1 MEDIITFAP
10 NLEEKIYKARQK
22 QKEECFKSYMQVIES
37 LSGWPDSML
46 VESAVELAK
55 TAEEEG
61 KDINDGF
68 GNYFLQA
75 LAMKNEELAL
85 AVDEMIKNG
94 DFPMIENNNE

>member
-1 MEDIITFAP
+1 MNLFDLSFLANMDDSATKNTFDTVP
-10 NLEEKIYKARQK
+10 MGI
-22 QKEECFKSYMQVIES
+22 
-37 LSGWPDSML
+37 
-46 VESAVELAK
+46 
-55 TAEEEG
+55 
-61 KDINDGF
+61 INDGF